1 MKEKILKHAQ
11 MKEKILNR
19 LSELIETNQLNN
31 EDLVQ
36 IIEHVGG
43 YLNLETI
50 SEYAKNNNLS
60 YNGVKKC
67 RKIIKLFNVKFV
79 IDNQ

>member
-1 MKEKILKHAQ
+1 

-50 SEYAKNNNLS
+50 SEYAKKNNLS